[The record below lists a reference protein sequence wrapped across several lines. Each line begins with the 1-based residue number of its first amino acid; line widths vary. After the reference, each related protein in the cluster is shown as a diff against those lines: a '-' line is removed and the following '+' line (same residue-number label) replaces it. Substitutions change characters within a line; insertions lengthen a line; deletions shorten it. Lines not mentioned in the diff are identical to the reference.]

1 MNNTWF
7 SKRSLSNAW
16 AYNLWLQ
23 VCVYIYIYIYIVQ
36 PFFKQ
41 LHLKERVNHK
51 LLIVIN
57 NIILHYLLKKK
68 KKKRS
73 HTSLIL
79 LMFDD
84 LNGDLQAIIMRR
96 NAIWQQHFHNI
107 FFFSGKFKLKLI
119 TTNHL
124 WFVMKVLRN
133 IMDIVFLL

>member
-1 MNNTWF
+1 MI
-7 SKRSLSNAW
+7 KREQYMILKKKSEQCMG
-16 AYNLWLQ
+16 LQ
-23 VCVYIYIYIYIVQ
+23 LITTSVCVYIYIYIYIVK

-68 KKKRS
+68 KKRS

-84 LNGDLQAIIMRR
+84 LDGNLQAIIMRR
-96 NAIWQQHFHNI
+96 NAI
-107 FFFSGKFKLKLI
+107 
-119 TTNHL
+119 
-124 WFVMKVLRN
+124 
-133 IMDIVFLL
+133 

>member
-1 MNNTWF
+1 MHGPTTYDY
-7 SKRSLSNAW
+7 K
-16 AYNLWLQ
+16 
-23 VCVYIYIYIYIVQ
+23 CVYIYIYIVQ

-68 KKKRS
+68 RS

-96 NAIWQQHFHNI
+96 NAI
-107 FFFSGKFKLKLI
+107 
-119 TTNHL
+119 
-124 WFVMKVLRN
+124 
-133 IMDIVFLL
+133 